1 MTSREELKA
10 RLEFRRAA
18 LDEARAAYLDIMNG
32 RAQSYAI
39 GTRNITKHNLSELL
53 EAIRDLEKEVDGLEA
68 VLNGGKR
75 RKAVG
80 VVIRDW

>member
-1 MTSREELKA
+1 MDKNELNA

-18 LDEARAAYLDIMNG
+18 LDEARAAYLDILGG

-39 GTRNITKHNLSELL
+39 GSRNITKHNITELGRII
-53 EAIRDLEKEVDGLEA
+53 ANLEKEVDALEA
-68 VLNGGKR
+68 MLAGGSR

-80 VVIRDW
+80 VIPRD